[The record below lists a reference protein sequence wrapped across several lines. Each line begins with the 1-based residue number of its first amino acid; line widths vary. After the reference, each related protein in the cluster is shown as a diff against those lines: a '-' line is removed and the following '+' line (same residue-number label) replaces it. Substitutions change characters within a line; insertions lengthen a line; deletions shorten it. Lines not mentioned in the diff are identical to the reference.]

1 MAEWRLRSIPDAL
14 WRRVRDRAR
23 RDKHDLRDVLID
35 LLTEYADETDATSQR
50 RRAGKARAES
60 MTTEERSAA
69 AWAAVTVRWAK
80 HRALSE

>member
-1 MAEWRLRSIPDAL
+1 MDYRLRSIPPAL

-23 RDKHDLRDVLID
+23 RDKRDLRDVIIG

-50 RRAGKARAES
+50 RRAGKARADA
-60 MTTEERSAA
+60 MTAEERSAVA
-69 AWAAVTVRWAK
+69 RAAVAVRWAK